1 MRIASSSVAK
11 RNRGATGPNVSS
23 RATAIADPS
32 CTSRR
37 LAQTQVCPALRYF
50 EAIAPATGASR
61 SASSKTMNGALPP
74 SSRLTFF
81 TVDAHC
87 AISSLPT
94 SVDPVNDSLRTIGFE
109 VSSAP
114 IGPDGPVTTLTTPGG
129 IPARSA
135 SSARAR
141 AENGVCEAGR
151 MTTGQP
157 AASAGAHLRVII
169 AAGKFPGVIEATT
182 PIGCLSTTIRFPGC
196 G

>member
-1 MRIASSSVAK
+1 M
-11 RNRGATGPNVSS
+11 
-23 RATAIADPS
+23 PS
-32 CTSRR
+32 CTSTRF
-37 LAQTQVCPALRYF
+37 AQTQVWPALRYF
-50 EAIAPATGASR
+50 EAMAPATAASR

-87 AISSLPT
+87 DIRSLPT
-94 SVDPVNDSLRTIGFE
+94 SVDPVNDSLRTVGFE

-114 IGPDGPVTTLTTPGG
+114 IGAEGPVTTLTTPGG
-129 IPARSA
+129 MPARSA

-169 AAGKFPGVIEATT
+169 AAGKFHGVIEATT
-182 PIGCLSTTIRFPGC
+182 PIGCFSTTIRRPGS
-196 G
+196 GWSMTSP

>member
-1 MRIASSSVAK
+1 MRA
-11 RNRGATGPNVSS
+11 
-23 RATAIADPS
+23 ATASAIFAANASYTPS
-32 CTSRR
+32 CTSTR

-50 EAIAPATGASR
+50 EAIAPATAASR

-74 SSRLTFF
+74 SSRLTFL
-81 TVDAHC
+81 TVEAHC
-87 AISSLPT
+87 DISSLPT
-94 SVDPVNDSLRTIGFE
+94 SVDPVNDSLRTVGFD

-114 IGPDGPVTTLTTPGG
+114 IGRDGPVMTLTTPGG
-129 IPARSA
+129 MPARSA

-169 AAGKFPGVIEATT
+169 AAGKFHGVMEATT
-182 PIGCLSTTIRFPGC
+182 PMGCFSTTMRRPGR
-196 G
+196 GWSMTSP